1 MFLIQ
6 QFVSA
11 GHSNSRKVNKING
24 TKKHQF
30 CCVLQTS
37 LDTKVHMT
45 TKTHSE
51 HSFSLSSMLLS
62 KVTSVKLAEEIKSIY
77 TLQVQQMHFK
87 MFPHTPSTGTPP
99 TGLHVGKQ
107 KRDYSEATF
116 KTRVDPQGSLH
127 LPAEVSLTSR
137 TWSRSEALEHELK
150 TEIQTGGNVP
160 KSLSGF
166 FS

>member
-62 KVTSVKLAEEIKSIY
+62 KVTSVKLAEEIK
-77 TLQVQQMHFK
+77 QVFTRYRSNK
-87 MFPHTPSTGTPP
+87 CISKCFHT
-99 TGLHVGKQ
+99 H
-107 KRDYSEATF
+107 R
-116 KTRVDPQGSLH
+116 PQGRH
-127 LPAEVSLTSR
+127 RPASTLESR
-137 TWSRSEALEHELK
+137 NETTAKQRLRLK
-150 TEIQTGGNVP
+150 LIHKAAFISP
-160 KSLSGF
+160 LRF
-166 FS
+166 R